1 MGDVTPFL
9 VSSLLSDCRFRSK
22 TSFLSQSFAS
32 FCLPQTGFTLT
43 FKVLLFSLGEKKK
56 ILTGNLPLLLS
67 QIFFTY
73 FIHMI
78 LYIEIS
84 KYVYVN
90 GREKKNNELT
100 FHQHKKLK
108 CLPLFWWH
116 HVLWKVWIQS
126 CVFDRNSFSINE
138 IKSVCFGL
146 GTSLE
151 VSEWYPS
158 FLIKKKC
165 YISLGLILKASE
177 DWKNTFCFMDFGLS

>member
-9 VSSLLSDCRFRSK
+9 VSSLLSDCPFRSK

-43 FKVLLFSLGEKKK
+43 FKVLLFSIGGKKTK
-56 ILTGNLPLLLS
+56 ILTGNLLS
-67 QIFFTY
+67 QIFFAY

-100 FHQHKKLK
+100 FHQLKKLK
-108 CLPLFWWH
+108 CLPLSWWQPGKYYGKCEYR
-116 HVLWKVWIQS
+116 VV
-126 CVFDRNSFSINE
+126 
-138 IKSVCFGL
+138 
-146 GTSLE
+146 
-151 VSEWYPS
+151 
-158 FLIKKKC
+158 FLIET
-165 YISLGLILKASE
+165 ASASM
-177 DWKNTFCFMDFGLS
+177 KSNQFALA